1 MSTEILQSYSPNN
14 RLGEMSFEGAAPK
27 IDSRNV
33 QIVNCFRRLAV
44 ASALVSGTAFL
55 YSGIC
60 TVIPGTQ
67 LSAAP
72 LLIAGGVWAAVA
84 IVFALISCG
93 LEFIENRSRLN
104 NKAVT
109 EDMAIKK
116 DPVSETENNDT
127 LTEKIVSDD
136 SGEEDLSEISYR
148 RLTSEEN
155 KQVARHYEQ
164 IIKSSENYKDNFGCL
179 PKETVQLIITFAK
192 RELHKT
198 ALVCK
203 AWKILSYIVH
213 REVFP
218 FDTIFGVQVYDTLG
232 VKPAGKISP
241 MPLCAYR
248 DHEEDKEI
256 SFLAKAIIRKNENGI
271 EGEEEVLSSNL
282 FVELIAGPTNKGYKI
297 ELAPDSWR
305 KPIDAEK
312 PPSKSYWLC
321 RGTKTIIKGKKF
333 AIQTQEVEKEGPGT
347 YIPSLREIMI
357 SAGGNY
363 ALSGK
368 KSPIFDKTGNDNT
381 WIRVSDLVDGFLPCI
396 DFYPAAVDGLS
407 PARLYV
413 GALLYDDVDDLIGVV
428 SARKSIDT

>member
-44 ASALVSGTAFL
+44 ASALVSGAAFL
-55 YSGIC
+55 CSGIC

-72 LLIAGGVWAAVA
+72 LLIAGGVCAAVA

-93 LEFIENRSRLN
+93 LEF
-104 NKAVT
+104 
-109 EDMAIKK
+109 
-116 DPVSETENNDT
+116 
-127 LTEKIVSDD
+127 TEKIVSDD

-192 RELHKT
+192 RELHKM

-297 ELAPDSWR
+297 ELAPGSWR

-347 YIPSLREIMI
+347 YIPSLREIII

-368 KSPIFDKTGNDNT
+368 KSPIFDKTGNCDT
-381 WIRVSDLVDGFLPCI
+381 WIRVSDLADGFLLPCI
-396 DFYPAAVDGLS
+396 AFCPAAVDGLS
-407 PARLYV
+407 PDRLYV
-413 GALLYDDVDDLIGVV
+413 RYFHCDTVSDTIGVV